1 MTNRDRLIAALRGTA
16 PDAVY
21 RKVLFEQIICP
32 YLYENKKGFCL
43 DERGVRLVPEDMC
56 IACKEDWLSEELE
69 SEMDGIKNAWCND

>member
-32 YLYENKKGFCL
+32 YMHGNKGLCRDGRG
-43 DERGVRLVPEDMC
+43 DELAPDEIC
-56 IACKEDWLSEELE
+56 IACIEDWLSEELE
-69 SEMDGIKNAWCND
+69 FEMEGITNA

>member
-32 YLYENKKGFCL
+32 YMHENKGFCR
-43 DERGVRLVPEDMC
+43 DGRSIRSTQSVDAAGRGE
-56 IACKEDWLSEELE
+56 
-69 SEMDGIKNAWCND
+69 NADFYSVQPHRRT